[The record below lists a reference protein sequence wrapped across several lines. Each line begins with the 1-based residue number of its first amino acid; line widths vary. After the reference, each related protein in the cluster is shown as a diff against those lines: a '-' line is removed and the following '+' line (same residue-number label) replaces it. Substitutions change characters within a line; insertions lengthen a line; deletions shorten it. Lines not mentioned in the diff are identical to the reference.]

1 MNPNSE
7 ALRGGGASVMH
18 KPIDVPLPQPVKD
31 LWHSQQT
38 LAKHYAHTGLKF
50 TLDGRL
56 VGDIAEAL
64 ALEHFE
70 LCLPPKRTKG
80 VDALTASGH
89 SVQVK
94 ASGLES
100 SGPAFTP
107 GTGIARYLLF
117 FQFDFSAGKATV
129 IYNGLEAPVRERLLP
144 KKWTGTKVVNLAALR
159 ALARELGNENALPL
173 KQLADT
179 K

>member
-1 MNPNSE
+1 MSKMPVVFS
-7 ALRGGGASVMH
+7 
-18 KPIDVPLPQPVKD
+18 LPQPVID
-31 LWHSQQT
+31 LWCAQQALT
-38 LAKHYAHTGLKF
+38 KHYANTGLKF

-70 LCLPPKRTKG
+70 LSLPAKRTKG
-80 VDALTASGH
+80 VDALTASGDT
-89 SVQVK
+89 VQIK
-94 ASGLES
+94 ASGLEN

-117 FQFDFSAGKATV
+117 FRIDFSSGSATV
-129 IYNGLEAPVRERLLP
+129 LYNGLEAPVRAQLLP
-144 KKWTGTKVVNLAALR
+144 REWTGTKVVNLSALR
-159 ALARELGNENALPL
+159 ALGHKLGDANALPL
-173 KQLADT
+173 KKRTGA

>member
-1 MNPNSE
+1 MNLNIDDPKG
-7 ALRGGGASVMH
+7 RGRLKSQM
-18 KPIDVPLPQPVKD
+18 PIVLPLPQPVID
-31 LWHSQQT
+31 LWQSQQA
-38 LAKHYAHTGLKF
+38 LAKHFVHTGLKF

-70 LCLPPKRTKG
+70 LSLPDKRTKG
-80 VDALTASGH
+80 VDAITACGD
-89 SVQVK
+89 SVQIK

-117 FQFDFSAGKATV
+117 FQFNFSTGSATMV
-129 IYNGLEAPVRERLLP
+129 YNGLEAPVRARLLP
-144 KKWTGTKVVNLAALR
+144 KEWTGTKVVNLAALR
-159 ALARELGNENALPL
+159 ALAHEFGNANALPL
-173 KQLADT
+173 KKKADT
-179 K
+179 R

>member
-1 MNPNSE
+1 MQ
-7 ALRGGGASVMH
+7 
-18 KPIDVPLPQPVKD
+18 KPIDIPLPKSVID
-31 LWHSQQT
+31 LWRSQQA

-70 LCLPPKRTKG
+70 LSLPPKRTKG
-80 VDALTASGH
+80 VDALTAFGQ
-89 SVQVK
+89 SVQIK
-94 ASGLES
+94 ASGLER

-117 FQFDFSAGKATV
+117 FQFNFSAGIATV
-129 IYNGLEAPVRERLLP
+129 IYNGFEEPVRAHLLP
-144 KKWTGTKVVNLAALR
+144 KEWVGTKVVNLAALR
-159 ALARELGNENALPL
+159 ALAIELGSENALPL
-173 KQLADT
+173 KKACVH
-179 K
+179 

>member
-1 MNPNSE
+1 MKSQ
-7 ALRGGGASVMH
+7 AKVTLS
-18 KPIDVPLPQPVKD
+18 LPQPVTD
-31 LWHSQQT
+31 LWRAQQV

-70 LCLPPKRTKG
+70 LSLPAKRTKG
-80 VDALTASGH
+80 IDALTTSGD

-94 ASGLES
+94 ASGLTN

-117 FQFDFSAGKATV
+117 FKFDFSAGTAVV
-129 IYNGLEAPVRERLLP
+129 IYNGLEAPIRAQLLP
-144 KKWTGTKVVNLAALR
+144 KEWTGAKVVNLAALR
-159 ALARELGNENALPL
+159 ALADELGEEHALPL
-173 KQLADT
+173 KTQV
-179 K
+179 

>member
-1 MNPNSE
+1 MNSNSE
-7 ALRGGGASVMH
+7 ALRGGGASMMQ
-18 KPIDVPLPQPVKD
+18 KPIDVPLPQLVND
-31 LWHSQQT
+31 LWHSQQE

-80 VDALTASGH
+80 VDALTATGH

-94 ASGLES
+94 ASGLDPDGHPNS
-100 SGPAFTP
+100 
-107 GTGIARYLLF
+107 
-117 FQFDFSAGKATV
+117 
-129 IYNGLEAPVRERLLP
+129 PVCGHLKLP
-144 KKWTGTKVVNLAALR
+144 HLN
-159 ALARELGNENALPL
+159 
-173 KQLADT
+173 
-179 K
+179 

>member
-1 MNPNSE
+1 MNSE
-7 ALRGGGASVMH
+7 SLRGIGSVTQ
-18 KPIDVPLPQPVKD
+18 KPIDIPLPQPVTD
-31 LWHSQQT
+31 LWHSQQA
-38 LAKHYAHTGLKF
+38 LAKHYARTGLKF

-64 ALEHFE
+64 ALEHFQ

-80 VDALTASGH
+80 VDALTTSGH
-89 SVQVK
+89 TVQIK
-94 ASGLES
+94 ASGLEN

-107 GTGIARYLLF
+107 GTGRARYLLF

-129 IYNGLEAPVRERLLP
+129 VYNGLEAPVRARLLP
-144 KKWTGTKVVNLAALR
+144 KEWTGTKVVNLAELR
-159 ALARELGNENALPL
+159 DLAKELGNENALPL
-173 KQLADT
+173 KQLPSI